1 MLNFVYSFKTSFM
14 LNRVFVA
21 FLFVGLLLGCNQEP
35 PVQVVYMEKTADVE
49 KTVAKIA
56 VEGMM
61 CEIACGGKIRKELS
75 EMEGVASAD
84 IDYQEGENLNY
95 ALVEYNPQMVNEVEL
110 MKCINDISDGKLYN
124 VAEMQV
130 VSYAPGESMSGSEES
145 DGVDMDGN
153 QFEVPG
159 LTSILRAVIN
169 TVTN

>member
-1 MLNFVYSFKTSFM
+1 MLH
-14 LNRVFVA
+14 RVLVA

-84 IDYQEGENLNY
+84 IDYTEGENLNY
-95 ALVEYNPQMVNEVEL
+95 AVVEYNPQMVNEVEL

-130 VSYAPGESMSGSEES
+130 VSYAPGQNGSGSSES
-145 DGVDMDGN
+145 GSVNMDGE

-159 LTSILRAVIN
+159 LTSILKAVIK